1 MSESLYDKLVQVAQA
16 NPDKSCLLFEDS
28 KSVSYAQLFDQVN
41 CVAAVLHECGI
52 AVGDRVVAHC
62 EKTQLTLSLYLA
74 CLQVGAIYVPLNTA
88 YTSNELDYFLEN
100 AKPKLYVGSSRIES
114 LGIPSIDQFTLNDD
128 GSGSLD
134 DAIQHVTSRR
144 QSSAERSRDD
154 VAAIL
159 YTSGTTG
166 RSKGAMLTHGNLLSN
181 ALTLNDVWGF
191 RSDDVLLHALPIY
204 HVHGLFVAIHCVL
217 LSGSSMIFQQRFDV
231 QNAIR
236 ELPNATVLMGV
247 PTFYTRLLAH
257 PEFNRRVVSNMRL
270 FISGSA
276 PLTEQTFREFYE
288 RSGMAILERY
298 GMSETLMN
306 TSNPLNGERKAGTV
320 GFPLPGV
327 SLRIA
332 DERGIERPAGEVGGI
347 ELTGPNVFKGYWE
360 MPEKTAQEFRTDGY
374 FVTGD
379 MGVQDED
386 GRVSIVGREKD
397 IVISGGLNVYP
408 AEVETAIGELPG
420 VADVAVI
427 GAPHPD
433 FGEGVVAIVVSETGR
448 DVETSDVRAQLKGV
462 LAGFKQPQW
471 VATIGELPRNAM
483 GKVQKNSLREQF
495 QEVFT
500 RTESSVTRDSR

>member
-1 MSESLYDKLVQVAQA
+1 MHRVAT
-16 NPDKSCLLFEDS
+16 
-28 KSVSYAQLFDQVN
+28 
-41 CVAAVLHECGI
+41 VLHHRDI
-52 AVGDRVVAHC
+52 APGDRVVAHC

-88 YTSNELDYFLEN
+88 YTSNELGYFLKN

-114 LGIPSIDQFTLNDD
+114 EGVSSLDQFTLKGD

-134 DAIQHVTSRR
+134 EAV
-144 QSSAERSRDD
+144 QSIATPFEISVERSHDD

-166 RSKGAMLTHGNLLSN
+166 RSKGAMLTHRNLLSN
-181 ALTLNDVWGF
+181 ALTLNEVWGF
-191 RSDDVLLHALPIY
+191 SENDILLHALPIY
-204 HVHGLFVAIHCVL
+204 HVHGLFVAVHCVL

-231 QNAIR
+231 QNVIG

-247 PTFYTRLLAH
+247 PTFYTRLLAQ
-257 PEFNRRVVSNMRL
+257 PDFNRDLVSNMRL

-276 PLTEQTFREFYE
+276 PLTEQTFREFSE
-288 RSGMAILERY
+288 RTGMAILERY

-306 TSNPLNGERKAGTV
+306 TSNPLKGERKAGTV
-320 GFPLPGV
+320 GFPLPGI

-332 DERGIERPAGEVGGI
+332 DERGMELVSGEVGGI
-347 ELTGPNVFKGYWE
+347 ELKGPNVFKGYWE
-360 MPEKTAQEFRTDGY
+360 MPDRTAQEFRHDGY
-374 FVTGD
+374 FITGD

-397 IVISGGLNVYP
+397 VVISGGLNVYP
-408 AEVETAIGELPG
+408 AEVETAIGNLPD

-433 FGEGVVAIVVSETGR
+433 FGEGVVAVVVSAVGN
-448 DVETSDVRAQLKGV
+448 DVDTSTVREQLKGE
-462 LAGFKQPQW
+462 LAGFKQPQH
-471 VATIGELPRNAM
+471 VETVRELPRNAM
-483 GKVQKNSLREQF
+483 GKIQKNSLRDQF
-495 QEVFT
+495 REVFT
-500 RTESSVTRDSR
+500 RTEPKV